1 MTGRNYFHTP
11 GIYNLDFGIYKSIR
25 FTERMHLQLRLEAY
39 NALNHSNLYVNVTSA
54 YTTGGAGFITDSYGL
69 PPNGLL
75 NGLVQENRNI
85 QLGAKFI
92 F

>member
-1 MTGRNYFHTP
+1 MY
-11 GIYNLDFGIYKSIR
+11 
-25 FTERMHLQLRLEAY
+25 LQLRLEAY
-39 NALNHSNLYVNVTSA
+39 NALNHSNLYVNTISA
-54 YTTGGAGFITDSYGL
+54 YTIGGAGFITDSYGT

-75 NGLVQENRNI
+75 NGLVQENRNV